1 MHPTTSWRC
10 AGSGRSEAAQHPHQR
25 VSQHANDF
33 VMKAIIMISTPDA
46 IYIVQ
51 TNVPNHEPVP
61 RNEYFVWGQRMAR
74 DFAVVVK

>member
-1 MHPTTSWRC
+1 
-10 AGSGRSEAAQHPHQR
+10 

-33 VMKAIIMISTPDA
+33 VTKAIITISTLDA
-46 IYIVQ
+46 IYIMQ